1 MHILSSVYINKL
13 NYLRNILSSVY
24 TNKVNYLR
32 HILSSVYKN
41 NRGAYCTKALSKY

>member
-1 MHILSSVYINKL
+1 MHILSSVYINTL

-32 HILSSVYKN
+32 HILSSVYTN